1 MATGSNGSASG
12 GTKLTD
18 DEIARII
25 ALKEDDCPN
34 REIARTIGR
43 AYMTVLRVLHERG
56 YPPRPKG
63 RILTKQ
69 QCVVAKELGLQVI

>member
-1 MATGSNGSASG
+1 MATGSNGSAPG

-34 REIARTIGR
+34 REIARTLGR
-43 AYMTVLRVLHERG
+43 SYMTVLRVLRELG
-56 YPPRPKG
+56 YPPRTNG
-63 RILTKQ
+63 RILSKQ
-69 QCVVAKELGLQVI
+69 QCVIAKELGLPVI